1 MLKIKKLSKKM
12 HYYIRSVQIYSVSK
26 FKTVIGVLESS
37 ILGRLTQEF
46 LKNYK
51 KKSKVILRIKSVG
64 LQEIP
69 CTKKE
74 LKFALV
80 VHLLISKFIVK

>member
-1 MLKIKKLSKKM
+1 M

-26 FKTVIGVLESS
+26 FKTVIGLLESS

-51 KKSKVILRIKSVG
+51 KKIKSYFKDKVSRSTRNTMH
-64 LQEIP
+64 EKR
-69 CTKKE
+69 TKVCIGSTFTYIK
-74 LKFALV
+74 
-80 VHLLISKFIVK
+80 VHSKIAKARPYIA